1 MDSLLLPLW
10 LVVIVLLLVL
20 VGLAQD
26 DRHSF

>member
-20 VGLAQD
+20 AGLAQD